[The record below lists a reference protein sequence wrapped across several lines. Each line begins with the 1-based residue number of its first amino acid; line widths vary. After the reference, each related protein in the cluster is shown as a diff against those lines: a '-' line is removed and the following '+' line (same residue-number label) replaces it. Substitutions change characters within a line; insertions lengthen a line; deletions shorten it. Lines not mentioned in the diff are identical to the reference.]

1 MEELAQVYAR
11 SLFEVAKEHDVLDD
25 VQVQLGM
32 WADAL
37 STNRE
42 LQVFFFSPRF
52 TSSEK
57 KDAIRK
63 VIDGGDERFVNFLEL
78 LAERH
83 RLPVTFRIRR
93 TFDELWRE
101 ENKLLPVEVTSAV
114 ELDDALVR
122 SIGDRI
128 EDRTGRRVELTS
140 NVDPDIIGG
149 LVLRVGNR
157 ILDASVH
164 GRLERLR
171 RQITRAAA

>member
-11 SLFEVAKEHDVLDD
+11 SLFQVAKEHDALDAIHD
-25 VQVQLGM
+25 QLGI

-37 STNRE
+37 SENRS

-52 TSSEK
+52 SSAEK
-57 KDAIRK
+57 KDAISK
-63 VIDGGDERFVNFLEL
+63 IIDGGDPRFINFLEL

-93 TFDELWRE
+93 AFDELWRE
-101 ENKLLPVEVTSAV
+101 EHKLLPVEVTSAV
-114 ELDDALVR
+114 ELDEGLVGD
-122 SIGDRI
+122 IGRRI
-128 EDRTGRRVELTS
+128 EERTGRRVELTS
-140 NVDPDIIGG
+140 KVDPDIIGG

>member
-1 MEELAQVYAR
+1 MEELGQVYAR
-11 SLFEVAKEHDVLDD
+11 ALFQSAMEHDSLDEI
-25 VQVQLGM
+25 QQQLTI

-37 STNRE
+37 AENKD
-42 LQVFFFSPRF
+42 LQTFFFSPRF
-52 TSSEK
+52 STAEK

-63 VIDGGDERFVNFLEL
+63 IIDGGDEHFLNFLEL

-93 TFDELWRE
+93 TFDEMWRE
-101 ENKLLPVEVTSAV
+101 EHKMLPVEVTSAI
-114 ELDDALVR
+114 ELDDKLIK

-128 EDRTGRRVELTS
+128 QEQTGRRIEMTS
-140 NVDPDIIGG
+140 KVDPDIIGG

-157 ILDASVH
+157 ILDASVS
-164 GRLERLR
+164 GRLQRLR

>member
-11 SLFEVAKEHDVLDD
+11 SLFEVAKEQDALDVIHD
-25 VQVQLGM
+25 QLGM

-37 STNRE
+37 GENRS
-42 LQVFFFSPRF
+42 LQVFFFSPQF
-52 TSSEK
+52 SASEK
-57 KDAIRK
+57 KEAIRR
-63 VIDGGDERFVNFLEL
+63 VIDGGDPRFVNFLEL

-83 RLPVTFRIRR
+83 RLPVIFRIRR

-101 ENKLLPVEVTSAV
+101 ERKLLPVEVTSAV
-114 ELDDALVR
+114 ELDDGLVR
-122 SIGDRI
+122 EIGDRI
-128 EDRTGRRVELTS
+128 EERTGRRVELTS
-140 NVDPDIIGG
+140 KVDPSLIGG

>member
-11 SLFEVAKEHDVLDD
+11 SLFEVAREHDVLD
-25 VQVQLGM
+25 VIHEQLGI

-37 STNRE
+37 SENRS
-42 LQVFFFSPRF
+42 LQLLFFSPRF
-52 TSSEK
+52 SSAEK
-57 KDAIRK
+57 RDGIRRI
-63 VIDGGDERFVNFLEL
+63 IDGGDPRFINFLEL

-93 TFDELWRE
+93 AFDELWRE
-101 ENKLLPVEVTSAV
+101 EHKLLPVEVTSAV
-114 ELDDALVR
+114 ELDEALV
-122 SIGDRI
+122 SDIGKRI
-128 EDRTGRRVELTS
+128 EERTGRRVELTS
-140 NVDPDIIGG
+140 KVDPDIIGG

-171 RQITRAAA
+171 RQITKAAA

>member
-1 MEELAQVYAR
+1 MEELAEVYAR
-11 SLFEVAKEHDVLDD
+11 SLFEAAKENGVLDE
-25 VQVQLGM
+25 VKEQLGI

-37 STNRE
+37 NENPNLRT
-42 LQVFFFSPRF
+42 FFFSPRF
-52 TSSEK
+52 TSAEK
-57 KDAIRK
+57 KEAIRR
-63 VIDGGDERFVNFLEL
+63 VIDGGDERFINFLEL

-93 TFDELWRE
+93 DFDDLWKVE
-101 ENKLLPVEVTSAV
+101 HKLLSVDVTSAV
-114 ELDDALVR
+114 ELDGAILD

-128 EDRTGRRVELTS
+128 RDRTGCTIELTS

-149 LVLRVGNR
+149 LVLRVGNKV
-157 ILDASVH
+157 LDASVH